1 MKVRGARS
9 LVHLGLALSFASCGG
24 GADRPCVSAMST
36 STTTGTCPSLFT
48 EAVASFDA
56 FELVR
61 LLHQADLKP
70 QVGSA

>member
-1 MKVRGARS
+1 
-9 LVHLGLALSFASCGG
+9 
-24 GADRPCVSAMST
+24 MST
-36 STTTGTCPSLFT
+36 STTTGTSPGLFT

-61 LLHQADLKP
+61 LLDQADLKP